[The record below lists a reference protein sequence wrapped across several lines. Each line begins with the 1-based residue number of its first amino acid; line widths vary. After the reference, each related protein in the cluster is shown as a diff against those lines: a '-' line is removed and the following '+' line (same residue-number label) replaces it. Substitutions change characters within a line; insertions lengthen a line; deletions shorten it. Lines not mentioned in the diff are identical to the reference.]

1 MTFEEKIE
9 AFNDAAF
16 TKARELELDPGE
28 HVAMCASVLANSIAR
43 LTYFT
48 HSPRDKIAEVL
59 SEAAAKMQEM
69 ADKFY
74 DDLKRKHE
82 Q

>member
-1 MTFEEKIE
+1 MTFDEKIQ

-28 HVAMCASVLANSIAR
+28 HVAACASVLANSIAR

-48 HSPRDKIAEVL
+48 HSPRDTIAKAI
-59 SEAAAKMQEM
+59 SEAAARMQEI